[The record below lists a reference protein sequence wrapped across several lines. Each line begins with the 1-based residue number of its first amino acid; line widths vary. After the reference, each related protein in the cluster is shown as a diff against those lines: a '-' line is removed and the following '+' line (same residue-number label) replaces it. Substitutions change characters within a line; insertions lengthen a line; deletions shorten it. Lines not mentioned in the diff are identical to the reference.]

1 MRSIVSVAQNL
12 KRIYSETNCSIFKE
26 FDVKIKDFRI
36 DPLATKC
43 YIPKLK
49 SLQKKKKKK
58 VINIFLKKVTFGKCR
73 VDHSKVSLKSM
84 ENKPG
89 REKR

>member
-36 DPLATKC
+36 DPLATKF
-43 YIPKLK
+43 YAIYQ
-49 SLQKKKKKK
+49 S
-58 VINIFLKKVTFGKCR
+58 
-73 VDHSKVSLKSM
+73 
-84 ENKPG
+84 
-89 REKR
+89 